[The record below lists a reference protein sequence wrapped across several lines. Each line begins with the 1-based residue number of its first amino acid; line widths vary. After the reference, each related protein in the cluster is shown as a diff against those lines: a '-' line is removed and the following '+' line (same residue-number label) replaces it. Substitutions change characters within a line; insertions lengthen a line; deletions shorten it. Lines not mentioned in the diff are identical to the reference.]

1 MSDERRTPENQ
12 TGADDQAL
20 GEALGSAIR
29 GRVDTPAARPPVSSI
44 AERAAARA
52 KARNTRRAVVG
63 IAASAALVVGG
74 ISAWNALENDQPNEV
89 IVVDDPTA
97 SPAPQPGTEP
107 TPAPT
112 SETPSEPEDTPQTG
126 SESSPEPPTPESL
139 SAGPAPGW
147 TGFEPDAV
155 FGANR
160 GVFENVESLGDGRV
174 ITRGW
179 TLPDSPN
186 VGETYFSE
194 GRVLITGNG
203 ANWTDVTMPTNF
215 DPRLIDIAGDRWLV
229 TGWGFNETES
239 EPRAFFSD
247 DQGTTWT
254 DLALDIV
261 SPDETSRV
269 AAATVSGQNM
279 VIATENR
286 IHTDIASVIVARGLV
301 PDKESIRGWMG
312 VEGNTVSFTR
322 DESSPPESFELT
334 SEEEDLLYGGD
345 RDFVRLF
352 HSDGGPA
359 ELVAEYPAWNVAGYG
374 ATDGFHLLMLADEG
388 VLKLTSADG
397 RQWSQTP
404 LSTDDGVPVDQLS
417 NYFGSTN
424 QTIWTSGGTASNYRV
439 ERIDGVYTAPL
450 VAELPAGIAHV
461 SRFSVGPAGI
471 AMVALPGS
479 FPDAELN
486 LRVAKDGYEL
496 RYDEPKGGFSLWDLT
511 EDTAVYEF
519 DPESEQ
525 ANMLP
530 EGIRIVA
537 GDDGAT
543 ESLIF
548 EDPETGE
555 HLVSFTREELEPW
568 ANDESLLAAPDI
580 RPQQPEAWV
589 GWSADGAGW
598 VWQTLSEAFELADLT
613 DVEKELTNVDLA
625 VGTDYLIAR
634 VQLGVADPSETPND
648 NGDGAYSVTYLPP
661 RWFIATVE

>member
-97 SPAPQPGTEP
+97 SPAPQPSAEP

-112 SETPSEPEDTPQTG
+112 SEAPSEPEDIPQTG

-147 TGFEPDAV
+147 TGFEPTSV
-155 FGANR
+155 FGAD
-160 GVFENVESLGDGRV
+160 VVDAHSFASVGDGRLV
-174 ITRGW
+174 VQAYSTDG
-179 TLPDSPN
+179 DQ
-186 VGETYFSE
+186 
-194 GRVLITGNG
+194 VLISSNG
-203 ANWTDVTMPTNF
+203 ADWTAIPMPSF
-215 DPRLIDIAGDRWLV
+215 FSPERFDIAGDRWLV
-229 TGWGFNETES
+229 SGWGFNETVS
-239 EPRAFFSD
+239 EPQAFFSD
-247 DQGTTWT
+247 DQGSTWT

-352 HSDGGPA
+352 HSDGGDA
-359 ELVAEYPAWNVAGYG
+359 ELVAEYQGWNVAGYG
-374 ATDGFHLLMLADEG
+374 ATDGFHLLMLANEG
-388 VLKLTSADG
+388 ALKLASPDG
-397 RQWSQTP
+397 RQWSQSS
-404 LSTDDGVPVDQLS
+404 LSTGDGIPVDRLS
-417 NYFGSTN
+417 NYFGSTDH
-424 QTIWTSGGTASNYRV
+424 TIWTSGGTASDYRV
-439 ERIDGVYTAPL
+439 ERLDRVYTAPL
-450 VAELPAGIAHV
+450 VAELPEGIAHV
-461 SRFSVGPAGI
+461 SRFSVGPAGV

-479 FPDAELN
+479 FPDADLELN
-486 LRVAKDGYEL
+486 FQVAKDGYEL
-496 RYDEPKGGFSLWDLT
+496 RYNQPEGGFSLWDFT
-511 EDTAVYEF
+511 DDTAVYEF

-530 EGIRIVA
+530 EGIQVVE
-537 GDDGAT
+537 GDDGDT
-543 ESLIF
+543 ELLVF

-568 ANDESLLAAPDI
+568 ANNESLLAAPDI

-589 GWSADGAGW
+589 GWSADGADW
-598 VWQTLSEAFELADLT
+598 VWQTLSEAFGLADLT

-625 VGTDYLIAR
+625 VGTDNLIAR
-634 VQLGVADPSETPND
+634 VQVGVVDPSETPSD
-648 NGDGAYSVTYLPP
+648 NNDGAYSVSYLPP